1 MMSGSVSII
10 PQTNYYIKSFSF
22 DGITYYTI
30 DSWECLAT
38 ISVPFCSNIKYTASM
53 NGMVGFTFNNLYI
66 PYFNTN
72 TINLYLQLDTTPYT
86 NLKTTSSVTGVAVT
100 ATYGGSVTLIG
111 NDLENMQDS
120 DYITCVAKVCVQ
132 NYEFV
137 GWYNANDMD
146 TCLSTYEST
155 NFTKE
160 EVENSQIV
168 AVFEPVNN
176 NNNVSSD
183 IDNNS

>member
-1 MMSGSVSII
+1 MRL
-10 PQTNYYIKSFSF
+10 T
-22 DGITYYTI
+22 
-30 DSWECLAT
+30 
-38 ISVPFCSNIKYTASM
+38 
-53 NGMVGFTFNNLYI
+53 
-66 PYFNTN
+66 
-72 TINLYLQLDTTPYT
+72 TTPYA
-86 NLKTTSSVTGVAVT
+86 NLKTSSSVTGVAVT

-160 EVENSQIV
+160 EVENSQII
-168 AVFEPVNN
+168 AVFNQISNGNVNDDLN
-176 NNNVSSD
+176 N
-183 IDNNS
+183 